1 MVAGTLGWYLVTLGK
16 AALSLTNRADVLRP
30 GWTVLQIGAAV
41 CLLLL
46 FLVFTMVMRNVR
58 RHPDEPSIAT
68 GTGHVIVAALVLTA
82 LALSIIVF
90 MFWGLR

>member
-1 MVAGTLGWYLVTLGK
+1 M
-16 AALSLTNRADVLRP
+16 SLTNRADILRP
-30 GWTVLQIGAAV
+30 GWTVLQIGAAT

-58 RHPDEPSIAT
+58 KYPDEPSIAT
-68 GTGHVIVAALVLTA
+68 GTGHVIVATLVLAA